1 MSNGNGSSSLISST
15 ITIPKPRAPQA
26 MQSPLL
32 QDVSVY
38 KAFNALTQ
46 DLSTTD
52 TNKIPGFV
60 IFSNGILVQWLFGTS
75 ETSAAESQ
83 NTYTWP
89 QKFKSILCIQV
100 TTIRP
105 NGNLDS
111 ITDIFSYQ
119 VVSWTDTNVVIYR
132 ARRGNDDVVTTQP
145 WILGVGF

>member
-1 MSNGNGSSSLISST
+1 MSNGSGGT
-15 ITIPKPRAPQA
+15 IRTVKVPKPSAPQA

-38 KAFNALTQ
+38 RSLQAI
-46 DLSTTD
+46 TTD
-52 TNKIPGFV
+52 MSATGANKIPGYIVFP
-60 IFSNGILVQWLFGTS
+60 NGLVMQWLMGTE

-83 NTYTWP
+83 NTYSWP
-89 QKFKSILCIQV
+89 TNFSSILNIQV
-100 TTIRP
+100 TTIRK

-111 ITDIFSYQ
+111 TTDIFSYQ
-119 VVSWTDTNVVIYR
+119 VVSWTDSQVVIYR